1 MSVTVTLWSFA
12 KDSNSTAQPTATG
25 TGFTCNVLTPADIT
39 APVIEL
45 SGTDL
50 TGYNYAYIASFHR
63 YYFVEGITY
72 DKGLWRL
79 SLKCDVLAT
88 YKSAIGAASL
98 YVLRSA
104 SASDGTVQDNYY
116 PPLASVTKRHQ
127 EQAVSG
133 IPGYA
138 KKVDDADYRWYG
150 YEGGYVVLN
159 IAGTETAGATSL
171 ILMTTWDFRRLIG
184 ALYTA
189 IDGFQL
195 ADVVKNVVQK
205 FGGNPQEL
213 INSALWMPWP
223 FNGDDYLQVKIGG
236 WSAEDYSDPDDPLTP
251 VPINGLYIDSPVYEM
266 TNFSFTINKHPQAAT
281 RGAYLNLTPY
291 TSYILGVPGC
301 GVITLDSSKLIN
313 ETSITIKRTIDAF
326 TGQYTV
332 NVVSTSGG
340 QILAHLTGQVG
351 VPISLRGSNNATNV
365 VGEILDTTSKAI
377 TGDVIGTVTAG
388 IGTVMDMAEGTPTS
402 TGMGGGFSE
411 ILGKPI
417 WLDTLHYAIA
427 AEDNTHNGRPLM
439 DTRTISTLSGF
450 VMVQK
455 GDVPISGTSAEAD
468 EIRSLLE
475 GGFYYE

>member
-1 MSVTVTLWSFA
+1 MSVTVTLYSFA
-12 KDSNSTAQPTATG
+12 KDSNSTKQPAGPGTA
-25 TGFTCNVLTPADIT
+25 FTCNVLTPCDIT
-39 APVIEL
+39 APVVEL

-63 YYFVEGITY
+63 YYFIQGITY

-79 SLKCDVLAT
+79 ALKCDVLAT
-88 YKSAIGAASL
+88 YKTTIGAANL
-98 YVLRSA
+98 FVLRSA
-104 SASDGTVQDNYY
+104 SSYNGTIQDNLY
-116 PPLASVTKRHQ
+116 PPLASVTRRHA
-127 EQAVSG
+127 EQATSG

-138 KKVDDADYRWYG
+138 KKVDDADYRFYG
-150 YEGGYVVLN
+150 YDGGYVVLN

-184 ALYTA
+184 ALYTS

-236 WSAEDYSDPDDPLTP
+236 WAAQDYSDPDNPLS
-251 VPINGLYIDSPVYEM
+251 PIPIYGLYIDDPVHEM
-266 TNFSFTINKHPQAAT
+266 TDITFTINKHPQAAT
-281 RGAYLNLTPY
+281 RGAYLNMSPY

-301 GVITLDSSKLIN
+301 GVITLDSAKLLD
-313 ETSITIKRTIDAF
+313 ESSITLKRVIDAF
-326 TGQYTV
+326 TGQYNV
-332 NVVSTSGG
+332 NVYATSGG
-340 QILAHLTGQVG
+340 QVLAHLTGQIG

-365 VGEILDTTSKAI
+365 VGDIVSTVGAAVS
-377 TGDVIGTVTAG
+377 GNVIGAAG
-388 IGTVMDMAEGTPTS
+388 SYIGTVMDMAAGTPTS
-402 TGMGGGFSE
+402 SGMGGGFAE

-417 WLDTLHYAIA
+417 WLDTLHYAVS
-427 AEDNTHNGRPLM
+427 AEDNTHNGRPLLNN
-439 DTRTISTLSGF
+439 RTISTLSGF
-450 VMVQK
+450 VQVQK
-455 GDVPISGTSAEAD
+455 GDVAISGTAAEAD
-468 EIRSLLE
+468 EIRTLLE

>member
-1 MSVTVTLWSFA
+1 MSFKINLYTFA
-12 KDSNSTAQPTATG
+12 KDSNSTKQPTG
-25 TGFTCNVLTPADIT
+25 TGTQFDCNILTPADIT
-39 APVIEL
+39 APVCEL
-45 SGTDL
+45 TASDL
-50 TGYNYAYIASFHR
+50 TAYNYAYIAAFHR
-63 YYFVEGITY
+63 YYFIEGITY
-72 DKGLWRL
+72 DRGLWLL

-88 YKSAIGAASL
+88 YKTTIGAQSL

-104 SASDGTVQDNYY
+104 AASDGTVQDNLY
-116 PPLASVTKRHQ
+116 PPLASVTRRHA

-138 KKVDDADYRWYG
+138 KKVDDADYRFYG
-150 YEGGYVVLN
+150 FDGGYIVLN
-159 IAGTETAGATSL
+159 VAGTETAGATSL

-195 ADVVKNVVQK
+195 ADVVKNICQK

-213 INSALWMPWP
+213 INGALWMPWP

-236 WSAEDYSDPDDPLTP
+236 WLAEDYSDPDNPSTP
-251 VPINGLYIDSPVYEM
+251 VPIYGLYIDDPVHEM
-266 TNFSFTINKHPQAAT
+266 TDITFTINKHPQAAT
-281 RGAYLNLTPY
+281 RGAYLNMSPY

-301 GVITLDSSKLIN
+301 GVITLDSAKLLN
-313 ETSITIKRTIDAF
+313 ESTITLKRVIDAF
-326 TGQYTV
+326 TGQYNV
-332 NVVSTSGG
+332 NVYATSSG
-340 QILAHLTGQVG
+340 QVLAHLTGQIG

-365 VGEILDTTSKAI
+365 VGDIVSTVGNVVS
-377 TGDVIGTVTAG
+377 GNVIGAAG
-388 IGTVMDMAEGTPTS
+388 SYIGTVMDMAAGTPTS
-402 TGMGGGFSE
+402 SGMGGGFAE

-417 WLDTLHYAIA
+417 WLDTLHYAVSS
-427 AEDNTHNGRPLM
+427 EDNTHNGRPLL

-450 VMVQK
+450 IQVQK